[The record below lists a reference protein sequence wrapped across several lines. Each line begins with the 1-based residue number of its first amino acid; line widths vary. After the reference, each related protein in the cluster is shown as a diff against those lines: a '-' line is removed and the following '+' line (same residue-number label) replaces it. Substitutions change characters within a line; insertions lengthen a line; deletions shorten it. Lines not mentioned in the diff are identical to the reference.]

1 MRRMPTGEQIDKI
14 DQAYSLS
21 TTNKKDIST
30 LDGQVAELEQ
40 KALTKNRVFGINLG
54 EVARGDKLLTMTFT
68 DPYGGLYLCAPTGNT
83 PDNTGANIYLPGT
96 TSEPITLLA
105 DSNVKTLFGN
115 QSIVGTGNIDLYRH
129 NVQIRQGT
137 TGSERYIYTS
147 LYSSKNTP
155 IDSIADLKT
164 TLNLSAGETYP
175 AHGLYNDGMDHQ
187 VMYITPVG
195 ANLAVAYMTGSL
207 TTTTLSSGVV
217 TDTIKTI

>member
-21 TTNKKDIST
+21 TTNEKNIST

-40 KALTKNRVFGINLG
+40 KALTKEPRVGINFGETAHG
-54 EVARGDKLLTMTFT
+54 EVLMTMAFT

-83 PDNTGANIYLPGT
+83 PNNTGANIYLPGT

-105 DSNVKTLFGN
+105 DKNVKTLFGN

-129 NVQIRQGT
+129 NVQIRRGT
-137 TGSERYIYTS
+137 TGSEKYIYTS

-155 IDSIADLKT
+155 IDSLTDLKT
-164 TLNLSAGETYP
+164 MLNLSASETYP
-175 AHGLYNDGMDHQ
+175 AYGLYNDGTDHE
-187 VMYITPVG
+187 VLYITPVG
-195 ANLAVAYMTGSL
+195 ANLAVAYMTGAL
-207 TTTTLSSGVV
+207 TTTTLSSGSVS
-217 TDTIKTI
+217 DTIKTI

>member
-21 TTNKKDIST
+21 VTNEKDIST

-40 KALTKNRVFGINLG
+40 KALKKEPGVGIDFGETAHG
-54 EVARGDKLLTMTFT
+54 EVLMTMAFT

-83 PDNTGANIYLPGT
+83 PSNTGASIYLPGT

-129 NVQIRQGT
+129 TVKITQGT
-137 TGSERYIYTS
+137 TGSQNFIYTT

-155 IDSIADLKT
+155 IDSINDLKT
-164 TLNLSAGETYP
+164 TLNLSASETYP
-175 AHGLYNDGMDHQ
+175 AYGEVQGGEPVLYLQ
-187 VMYITPVG
+187 KVG
-195 ANLAVAYMTGSL
+195 SNLNVYYMADSVASQ
-207 TTTTLSSGVV
+207 TLSSGRV
-217 TDTIKTI
+217 DDWIKTI

>member
-21 TTNKKDIST
+21 TTNEKDINT
-30 LDGQVAELEQ
+30 LDRQVAKLEQ
-40 KALTKNRVFGINLG
+40 KALTKEPGVGINFEETDHG
-54 EVARGDKLLTMTFT
+54 EVLLTMTFT

-83 PDNTGANIYLPGT
+83 PNNTGANIYLPGT

-105 DSNVKTLFGN
+105 DKNVKTLFGN

-129 NVQIRQGT
+129 NVQIVRGA

-155 IDSIADLKT
+155 IDSLTDLKT
-164 TLNLSAGETYP
+164 MLNLSASETYP
-175 AHGLYNDGMDHQ
+175 AYGLYNDGADHEIL
-187 VMYITPVG
+187 YITPVG
-195 ANLAVAYMTGSL
+195 ANLAVAYMTGAL